1 MKEHILLKKTH
12 ADHLKEIEQYY
23 KPKIIDGVPDYQI
36 LGWEN
41 RQAHLSR
48 FQTLMKTVDLS
59 GKTLLDIGCGLGTLY
74 DYIAENKIN
83 VKYTGVDILEE
94 MIRRAR
100 ERHKGIEFSC
110 IDIFDEKAVFDREFD
125 VVFASGIFN
134 LNLGNNKRFI
144 ERALD
149 RFFSVADQIIAFNL
163 LHEDSENKEER
174 YFYSN
179 PAEINRL
186 LLVYAGK
193 FQEAEFYHS
202 YLKND
207 FTVIIRR

>member
-1 MKEHILLKKTH
+1 MHKKTH

-23 KPKIIDGVPDYQI
+23 NPKIKDGNLDYEI

-48 FQTLMKTVDLS
+48 FKTLLKTVDLS
-59 GKTLLDIGCGLGTLY
+59 GKTLLDVGCGLGTLY
-74 DYIAENKIN
+74 DYIIDNNIN
-83 VKYTGVDILEE
+83 ITYSGVDILEE
-94 MIRRAR
+94 MIKKAR
-100 ERHKGIEFSC
+100 SRHRNIDFSC
-110 IDIFDEKAVFDREFD
+110 IDIFDEKKAFNRKFN

-134 LNLGNNKRFI
+134 LNLGNNIQFI
-144 ERALD
+144 RKALD
-149 RFFSVADQIIAFNL
+149 SFFEIADQIIAFNL
-163 LHEDSENKEER
+163 LHEDSENKEDR
-174 YFYSN
+174 YYYSN
-179 PAEINRL
+179 PADINKL
-186 LLVYAGK
+186 LLEYAGR